1 MEKLRHV
8 LSNKQFE
15 DPELLEYLFVSAE
28 QLERDDAA
36 RMLDRVL
43 QGRILATIFYEP
55 STRTRFSFES
65 AMQKLGG
72 GLLTQENASDNSSAA
87 KGETIADTIRVVGNY
102 ADAIVIRHPQ
112 EGTAGE
118 AAAISQVP
126 IINAGDGAGQ
136 HPTQALLDLYTIRR
150 ETGRLDRLRVV
161 IIGDLKYGRTIHS
174 LLPLLTLSP
183 DVSVD
188 LISPESLRLPTIYAE
203 EMRLRG
209 VNFRELESLDGV
221 LETADVV
228 YVTRVQRER
237 FATQEAYDAVKDI
250 YRIDAA
256 AANRMKQHA
265 IIMHALPRVNEISPD
280 VDRDSR
286 AAYFRQTKN
295 GLYVRMALLK
305 YLLA

>member
-36 RMLDRVL
+36 RMLDTPLR
-43 QGRILATIFYEP
+43 GRILATIFYEP
-55 STRTRFSFES
+55 STRTRFSFEA

-183 DVSVD
+183 DVTVD
-188 LISPESLRLPTIYAE
+188 LISPESLRLPEIYAE

-209 VNFRELESLDGV
+209 VKFTQRDSLDGV

-237 FATQEAYDAVKDI
+237 FATQEAYDAVKDTF
-250 YRIDAA
+250 RIDAA
-256 AANRMKQHA
+256 AAARMKEHA

-305 YLLA
+305 YLLG

>member
-1 MEKLRHV
+1 M
-8 LSNKQFE
+8 
-15 DPELLEYLFVSAE
+15 
-28 QLERDDAA
+28 A
-36 RMLDRVL
+36 R
-43 QGRILATIFYEP
+43 
-55 STRTRFSFES
+55 
-65 AMQKLGG
+65 
-72 GLLTQENASDNSSAA
+72 AS
-87 KGETIADTIRVVGNY
+87 IPR
-102 ADAIVIRHPQ
+102 
-112 EGTAGE
+112 
-118 AAAISQVP
+118 
-126 IINAGDGAGQ
+126 
-136 HPTQALLDLYTIRR
+136 
-150 ETGRLDRLRVV
+150 RLDRLRVA

-183 DVSVD
+183 EVVVD
-188 LISPESLRLPTIYAE
+188 LISPESLRLPAKYTE
-203 EMRLRG
+203 DMRLRG
-209 VNFRELESLDGV
+209 VQFSERESLDGV
-221 LETADVV
+221 LESADVV

-256 AANRMKQHA
+256 SAARMKEHA

>member
-36 RMLDRVL
+36 RMLDRAL
-43 QGRILATIFYEP
+43 QGRILATLFYEP

-102 ADAIVIRHPQ
+102 ADAIVIRHPK

-161 IIGDLKYGRTIHS
+161 ILGDLRYGRTIHS
-174 LLPLLTLSP
+174 LLPLLTLPP
-183 DVSVD
+183 DVTVD
-188 LISPESLRLPTIYAE
+188 LISPESLRLPALYAD

-209 VNFRELESLDGV
+209 VRFEERESLDGV
-221 LETADVV
+221 LETADVI

-237 FATQEAYDAVKDI
+237 FETEAAYDAVKDA

-256 AANRMKQHA
+256 AAARMKEHA
-265 IIMHALPRVNEISPD
+265 IIMHALPRVNEISPE

-305 YLLA
+305 YLLG

>member
-36 RMLDRVL
+36 RMLDTPLR
-43 QGRILATIFYEP
+43 GRILATIFYEP
-55 STRTRFSFES
+55 STRTRFSFEA

-183 DVSVD
+183 DVTVD
-188 LISPESLRLPTIYAE
+188 LISPESLRLPEIYAE

-209 VNFRELESLDGV
+209 VKFTQRDSLDGV

-250 YRIDAA
+250 FRIDAA
-256 AANRMKQHA
+256 AAARMKEHA

-305 YLLA
+305 YLLG